1 MLKWISDAIHR
12 SFLRRD
18 VKLKADSL
26 AVVEVDFDGFHGAHH
41 LLGSDLSKWMKM
53 NQNDHFGISMISCT
67 FFYSKNHSHIFLL
80 ITTSIEQPL

>member
-26 AVVEVDFDGFHGAHH
+26 TVVEVDFDGFHGAEHH
-41 LLGSDLSKWMKM
+41 LLGSDLSK
-53 NQNDHFGISMISCT
+53 
-67 FFYSKNHSHIFLL
+67 
-80 ITTSIEQPL
+80 

>member
-26 AVVEVDFDGFHGAHH
+26 AVVEALTLKFPWVSCGASFA
-41 LLGSDLSKWMKM
+41 LLGSVKVAVLGYPPIFRA
-53 NQNDHFGISMISCT
+53 NPSCVAGK
-67 FFYSKNHSHIFLL
+67 YN
-80 ITTSIEQPL
+80 EQQPL